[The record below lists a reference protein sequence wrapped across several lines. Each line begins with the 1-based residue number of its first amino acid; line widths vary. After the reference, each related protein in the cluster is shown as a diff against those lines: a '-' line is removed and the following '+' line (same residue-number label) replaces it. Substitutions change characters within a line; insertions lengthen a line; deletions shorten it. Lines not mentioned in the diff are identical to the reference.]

1 MEAGNK
7 KWGRKSRVRKR
18 YCTYEIP
25 KVWNIQQALVF
36 SELDKWCEFTIVEAK
51 QKYNIKRSKSGLYT
65 EYQKRAWAIR
75 AVKNEKHDLIDKAKK
90 KHNFFLKHKKLS
102 KWAKSPSN
110 SAKEFGQSFQKQNT
124 KSEQ

>member
-7 KWGRKSRVRKR
+7 KWGRKSRARKR
-18 YCTYEIP
+18 YCTHEIL

-102 KWAKSPSN
+102 KWAKSSSN
-110 SAKEFGQSFQKQNT
+110 SAKEFWQSFQKQNT